1 MNGAEPFTKRI
12 TKVIRDPRKRE
23 LEKEIEFSTLTKD
36 NPLESRLSTKKS
48 LRSYESI
55 LNLMNIQSSKDE
67 SNERDISP
75 LQTYNK
81 LVNEKNENYDTLK
94 NSLSL

>member
-1 MNGAEPFTKRI
+1 
-12 TKVIRDPRKRE
+12 
-23 LEKEIEFSTLTKD
+23 
-36 NPLESRLSTKKS
+36 
-48 LRSYESI
+48 
-55 LNLMNIQSSKDE
+55 MNIQSSKDE